1 MIASIEDGPAWDMV
15 QWREVV
21 GTETGT
27 VRADHVILATDPMT
41 GTTLKGISDGPPTGQ
56 YDLCLVKWRS
66 VVAARVHGVFQQ
78 FVGRQYFDFQ
88 KKNFQ
93 QIPLTSKFYSF

>member
-1 MIASIEDGPAWDMV
+1 
-15 QWREVV
+15 
-21 GTETGT
+21 
-27 VRADHVILATDPMT
+27 MT
-41 GTTLKGISDGPPTGQ
+41 GTMLKGISDGPPTGQ

-93 QIPLTSKFYSF
+93 QNSSYIQILLPLKLLRWYN